1 MDDVPSD
8 RSPNDAVAPAKSHA
22 DADRLDPALIRHALR
37 AGAMESARPLAR
49 GNQGWV
55 FGLTINGRRLVV
67 KTPAAGLASALH
79 RRALAREA
87 RAYARLRGVPGFA
100 TCHGLFDRRWLV
112 LDELAARPFR
122 EAMSDDGL
130 SDGFSGGFSEGFSDE
145 FFDGL
150 LQTIRAMH
158 ARGVAH
164 GDLKRKSNLLVG
176 DDGRP
181 RIIDLGTAVV
191 RRDRFAPVNHAL
203 FRTLAQTDLNA
214 WVKLKYGG
222 YDGVEEADRGLLRPT
237 WPERIARRFR
247 RG

>member
-1 MDDVPSD
+1 MDDAPSD
-8 RSPNDAVAPAKSHA
+8 RSPSDAFAPAKSHA
-22 DADRLDPALIRHALR
+22 DADRLDPELVRHALR
-37 AGAMESARPLAR
+37 AGAMRSARPLAR

-67 KTPAAGLASALH
+67 KTPAGGLASALH

-87 RAYARLRGVPGFA
+87 RAYGRLRGVPGFA

-122 EAMSDDGL
+122 EAAPEDG
-130 SDGFSGGFSEGFSDE
+130 GSDE

-164 GDLKRKSNLLVG
+164 GDLKRKANLLVG

-181 RIIDLGTAVV
+181 RIIDLGTAVL
-191 RRDRFAPVNHAL
+191 RRDRFAPLNHAL

-214 WVKLKYGG
+214 WIKLKYGG
-222 YDGVEEADRGLLRPT
+222 YENLSDADRPLFRPT
-237 WPERIARRFR
+237 LPERIARWIR
-247 RG
+247 RD

>member
-1 MDDVPSD
+1 MDDAPAD
-8 RSPNDAVAPAKSHA
+8 RSSRDAVASANAHA
-22 DADRLDPALIRHALR
+22 DGDRLDPERVRNALR

-55 FGLTINGRRLVV
+55 FGLSIDGRRLIV
-67 KTPAAGLASALH
+67 KTPAGGVASAVH

-87 RAYARLRGVPGFA
+87 RAYARLQGLSGFA
-100 TCHGLFDRRWLV
+100 TCHGLFDGRWLV
-112 LDELAARPFR
+112 LDELVARPYR
-122 EAMSDDGL
+122 EVEPDDG
-130 SDGFSGGFSEGFSDE
+130 

-181 RIIDLGTAVV
+181 RIVDLGTAVL
-191 RRDRFAPVNHAL
+191 RRDRFAPLNHAL

-222 YDGVEEADRGLLRPT
+222 YEGIDEADRHLFRPT

-247 RG
+247 RR

>member
-1 MDDVPSD
+1 MDDAPSD
-8 RSPNDAVAPAKSHA
+8 RSSPAAAAPANAHA
-22 DADRLDPALIRHALR
+22 DADRLAPGLIRQALR

-55 FGLTINGRRLVV
+55 FGLVINGRRLIV
-67 KTPAAGLASALH
+67 KTPAGGAASALH
-79 RRALAREA
+79 RRALVREA
-87 RAYARLRGVPGFA
+87 RAYDRLVGVPGFA
-100 TCHGLFDRRWLV
+100 TCHGLFDGRWLV

-122 EAMSDDGL
+122 DVGADDG
-130 SDGFSGGFSEGFSDE
+130 

-181 RIIDLGTAVV
+181 WIVDLGTAVV

-214 WVKLKYGG
+214 WIKLKYGG
-222 YDGVEEADRGLLRPT
+222 YENLSDADRPLFRPT
-237 WPERIARRFR
+237 VPERIARMLR
-247 RG
+247 RA